1 MLCIDDW
8 IQMEFRLVAY
18 QTGVLV
24 LIQQKH
30 FFVSDNQFVNFGG
43 IVSTS
48 NTYSSN
54 VVTLQSDG
62 MLYWSMGI
70 TENES

>member
-1 MLCIDDW
+1 MS
-8 IQMEFRLVAY
+8 RLND
-18 QTGVLV
+18 
-24 LIQQKH
+24 K
-30 FFVSDNQFVNFGG
+30 FSFSDNQFVQFGG

-48 NTYSSN
+48 NTYSSD

-62 MLYWSMGI
+62 LLYWSMGI